1 MEQLKCFAYGN
12 KCRVDYQLRRL
23 LVFSV
28 FPIRKNQKK
37 NHTHSNNCSV
47 RNQLGIDGKK
57 GHRLNEVKSN
67 AAILIM
73 ESSCG
78 TCGAEG
84 VFVLADSGHG
94 IDGNNQAQ
102 TEIHKQGIRNT

>member
-1 MEQLKCFAYGN
+1 M
-12 KCRVDYQLRRL
+12 
-23 LVFSV
+23 
-28 FPIRKNQKK
+28 
-37 NHTHSNNCSV
+37 H
-47 RNQLGIDGKK
+47 
-57 GHRLNEVKSN
+57 EVKSN

-102 TEIHKQGIRNT
+102 TEIHKQGIRNTEYGMRDKQDRRLPVTT

>member
-1 MEQLKCFAYGN
+1 M
-12 KCRVDYQLRRL
+12 
-23 LVFSV
+23 
-28 FPIRKNQKK
+28 
-37 NHTHSNNCSV
+37 
-47 RNQLGIDGKK
+47 
-57 GHRLNEVKSN
+57 NEVKSN

-102 TEIHKQGIRNT
+102 TEIHKQGIRNTKYGIRDKQDRRLPVTT